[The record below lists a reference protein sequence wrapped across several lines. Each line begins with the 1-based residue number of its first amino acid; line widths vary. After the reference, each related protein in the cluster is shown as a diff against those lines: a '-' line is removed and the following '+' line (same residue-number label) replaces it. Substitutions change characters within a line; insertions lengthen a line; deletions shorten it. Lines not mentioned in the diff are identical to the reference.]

1 MTQNVYIIENFL
13 ELVKTNVQS
22 RNERAI
28 ADLLKQKLTGLGCE
42 VTEDGVGQLI
52 NGNTGNII
60 ARLKGDDTAP
70 AILLS
75 AHMDRVKKGENIK
88 PIVSEN
94 KITSDGS
101 TILAAD
107 DVAGIAAILDGVRK
121 VKEANV
127 PHGDIEIVFSVC
139 EEQGVLGS
147 RYLDFACLKAK
158 LAYVFDSPGSVG
170 RIVNQAPSKSKIK
183 VQVHGRSAHA
193 GNEPE
198 KGLNAIK
205 VAAAALVQVEDGRIN
220 ESLTANYGIIQGGG
234 SINVVCDYVE
244 ILGEVRST
252 ATAEMR
258 QYIDNIKQTFA
269 AVAQQY
275 GTTIDVEVEELYET
289 FYVETEEVVA
299 QIAKRALQS
308 VGADVRFTPGGGGMD
323 ANNFNKAGI
332 RAIGLASG
340 YSKNHT
346 LNEEVSIPD
355 LIKSGDLVKELVSEV
370 YKLNK

>member
-1 MTQNVYIIENFL
+1 MTQHVYIIENFL

-28 ADLLKQKLTGLGCE
+28 ADLLKQKLTDLDCE

-60 ARLKGDDTAP
+60 ARLRGDDAVP
-70 AILLS
+70 AVLLS
-75 AHMDRVKKGENIK
+75 AHMDRVKKGDNIK

-94 KITSDGS
+94 KITSDGN

-107 DVAGIAAILDGVRK
+107 DVAGIAAILDGVRQ
-121 VKEANV
+121 VKEADI

-147 RYLDFACLKAK
+147 RHLDFSRLKAK
-158 LAYVFDSPGSVG
+158 LAYVFDSPGGVG
-170 RIVNQAPSKSKIK
+170 RIVNQAPSKSKIR

-205 VAAAALVQVEDGRIN
+205 VAAAALMQVEDGRIN
-220 ESLTANYGIIQGGG
+220 ESLTANYGVIQGG
-234 SINVVCDYVE
+234 SIINVVCDAVE

-252 ATAEMR
+252 VTAQMR
-258 QYIDNIKQTFA
+258 QYSDTIKQTFS

-275 GTTIDVEVEELYET
+275 GTTIDVEVEELYER
-289 FYVETEEVVA
+289 FYVKPEEEVA

-308 VGADVRFTPGGGGMD
+308 IGAEVRFTPGGGGMD

-332 RAIGLASG
+332 KAIGLASG

-355 LIKSGDLVKELVSEV
+355 LIKSGDLVKEIINEV
-370 YKLNK
+370 YKLKR